1 MKFLTTILVI
11 MLGATL
17 ISSCSKSQPTD
28 EEIEQAGHQWL
39 LRARASLADADY
51 DLARIYIDS
60 LRERCPMALNA
71 REDGI
76 LLLDSIELAQAVEQ
90 LQQAEFFARQSDLDY
105 IARDSAD
112 TNLDRAMAKVKFF
125 QKKIGHDLAN
135 KKQH

>member
-1 MKFLTTILVI
+1 
-11 MLGATL
+11 MLSVLLMA
-17 ISSCSKSQPTD
+17 SCSKSQPTD

-51 DLARIYIDS
+51 DLARTYIDS

-71 REDGI
+71 REEGI